1 MEGGISIDCTP
12 DPLSR
17 KMAIRDRARAET
29 KLTSNETAQTPK
41 FFMIR
46 AMRTSPGKSL
56 ST

>member
-41 FFMIR
+41 IFSR
-46 AMRTSPGKSL
+46 YGP
-56 ST
+56 